1 MKKLENTF
9 RKMERRAYIFLKS
22 GLGTLGFISVLLLI
36 NILKNTYVGAH
47 RYIFVQSMH
56 KALAYLVLSFVL
68 VVGGG
73 LFIDFAIKREKM

>member
-1 MKKLENTF
+1 
-9 RKMERRAYIFLKS
+9 
-22 GLGTLGFISVLLLI
+22 
-36 NILKNTYVGAH
+36 
-47 RYIFVQSMH
+47 MH

>member
-47 RYIFVQSMH
+47 RYIFVQSCTR
-56 KALAYLVLSFVL
+56 LWRI
-68 VVGGG
+68 
-73 LFIDFAIKREKM
+73 LFCLLCLLWAEVFLLTLR